1 MRKKSLTILFLGI
14 LLGIGFISCHTDDT
28 CRKSRTVLL
37 GMNFYLDTINHLNGR
52 LVVQQLT
59 IDSLW
64 VNGVEIDSVL
74 YNKERTNTVSLPLNS
89 FAEESRFHFKFNETV
104 DTITIHYKNRNEFLS
119 LECGY
124 IRTHSIDTVFSTNH
138 FIDSI
143 SVTKNLV
150 STIYVE
156 NIQVHHHK

>member
-1 MRKKSLTILFLGI
+1 MKKKSLNILIII
-14 LLGIGFISCHTDDT
+14 LLIAGFISCNSDDT

-59 IDSLW
+59 IDSVW
-64 VNGVEIDSVL
+64 VNGVGIDSML
-74 YNKERTNTVSLPLNS
+74 YNKRATNTVSLPLNS
-89 FAEESRFHFKFNETV
+89 FAEESKFHFRFNTFT
-104 DTITIHYKNRNEFLS
+104 DTITIRHKNINEFLS

-124 IRTHSIDTVFSTNH
+124 IRTHTIDTVFSTRN

-143 SVTKNLV
+143 SVTKDLV
-150 STIYVE
+150 NTIYVE
-156 NIQVHHHK
+156 NIQIHHNK